1 MPSLSKIL
9 KAPCI
14 DKIGCLQLPLLQ
26 PVKEQ
31 KTAGKT
37 SQELMT
43 NAEEA
48 EKIRQQAQAELL
60 LARQQCEQILAA
72 AAAKKEALLAQG
84 QAEAATLRQEAQE
97 AGFQRGYREGLQAG
111 EQESRQLRQ
120 AAEEM
125 LAEARQLRQQ
135 MLDNEEP
142 KVVKLAVEIAEK
154 FVRAQRLENPQI
166 LQQLVQE
173 NLQQI
178 KESGEIVIRL
188 HPEDAA
194 GSREL
199 LPQWQAEVGEQSRLH
214 LLADSTLQRGDCCLE
229 SSSTVLSCRLDER
242 FAALRQL
249 LAEVMPDV

>member
-72 AAAKKEALLAQG
+72 AAAKKEALLA
-84 QAEAATLRQEAQE
+84 
-97 AGFQRGYREGLQAG
+97 
-111 EQESRQLRQ
+111 
-120 AAEEM
+120 
-125 LAEARQLRQQ
+125 
-135 MLDNEEP
+135 
-142 KVVKLAVEIAEK
+142 
-154 FVRAQRLENPQI
+154 
-166 LQQLVQE
+166 
-173 NLQQI
+173 
-178 KESGEIVIRL
+178 
-188 HPEDAA
+188 H
-194 GSREL
+194 
-199 LPQWQAEVGEQSRLH
+199 
-214 LLADSTLQRGDCCLE
+214 
-229 SSSTVLSCRLDER
+229 
-242 FAALRQL
+242 
-249 LAEVMPDV
+249 